1 LTANQEKTS
10 NIEEGVAMHKLIGKN
25 NRVNYG
31 CIDEPIEWNYEE
43 FKLLDFFNQEIKG
56 FKKKF
61 AYHQFNYVGI
71 TAGEYILGFATVD
84 LGYLYNVFAFIYSK
98 DDGIIMES
106 DDKCLGMSKKMS
118 FPRNPDNYLTT
129 FKSGKTSVRVEKS
142 HDRGILT
149 LDCNFKDKLKFK
161 GSFPF
166 SIESH
171 QPLRV
176 LNPNVPTRFTYTEK
190 CSPLIPTDF
199 ELTLDGKPLE
209 YEKDKVVA
217 IYDWSGGYLRRETN
231 WYWTAFGA
239 ILPDKTSIGAN
250 FAAFTNETYFPE
262 NAFWVDHKRTRVQ
275 RLIYDFN
282 EQAPYEPW
290 HIYDEAKTV
299 DLIFTPEG
307 ERADK
312 MNGGPLVKMIFRQFV
327 GTLEGFFKPD
337 DKEKVSFKDVKGFCE
352 IHRAIW

>member
-1 LTANQEKTS
+1 MYK
-10 NIEEGVAMHKLIGKN
+10 IIGKD

-31 CIDEPIEWNYEE
+31 CIDEPIEWNYTE
-43 FKLLDFFNQEIKG
+43 FKLLDFFNKEIKG

-71 TAGEYILGFATVD
+71 TAGQYILGFATVD

-98 DDGIIMES
+98 EQGILFEF
-106 DDKCLGMSKKMS
+106 DEKCLGLSKKMD

-129 FKSGKTSVRVEKS
+129 FESGKTFVRVEKS
-142 HDRGILT
+142 HEKGFLNI
-149 LDCNFKDKLKFK
+149 DCNFKDRLKFK
-161 GSFPF
+161 GSFLF

-176 LNPNVPTRFTYTEK
+176 LNPNVPTRFNYTEK
-190 CSPLIPTDF
+190 CSPLVTSDF
-199 ELTLDGKPLE
+199 KLSLDGNPLE
-209 YEKDKVVA
+209 YETDKVVA

-231 WYWTAFGA
+231 WYWAAFGA

-250 FAAFTNETYFPE
+250 FAAFTNETYFSE
-262 NAFWVDHKRTRVQ
+262 NAFWINHSRTRVT
-275 RLIYDFN
+275 RVLYDFN
-282 EQAPYEPW
+282 EQEPYETW
-290 HIYDEAKTV
+290 HIYDESGTV

-307 ERADK
+307 ERNDK

-327 GTLEGFFKPD
+327 GAFDGFFKPEND
-337 DKEKVSFKDVKGFCE
+337 EKLEFKKVKGFCE
-352 IHRAIW
+352 IHRAVW

>member
-1 LTANQEKTS
+1 MYK
-10 NIEEGVAMHKLIGKN
+10 IIGEN
-25 NRVNYG
+25 NKVNYG

-43 FKLLDFFNQEIKG
+43 FKLLDFFNKEITG
-56 FKKKF
+56 FKKNF
-61 AYHQFNYVGI
+61 AYHQFNYIGI
-71 TAGEYILGFATVD
+71 TAGKYIVGFATVD
-84 LGYLYNVFAFIYSK
+84 LGYLKNVFGFIYAK
-98 DDGIIMES
+98 DQGVILES
-106 DDKCLGMSKKMS
+106 DDKCLGFSKKMN

-129 FKSGKTSVRVEKS
+129 FKSGKTSVQVEKS
-142 HDRGILT
+142 HDKGMLSI
-149 LDCNFKDKLKFK
+149 DCNFKDRLKFK

-190 CSPLIPTDF
+190 CSPLIANDF
-199 ELTLDGKPLE
+199 ELSLDGNHLE
-209 YEKDKVVA
+209 FETDNVTA

-250 FAAFTNETYFPE
+250 FAAFTNETYFSE
-262 NAFWVDHKRTRVQ
+262 NAFWIDHIRTRVP
-275 RLIYDFN
+275 RVLYDFN
-282 EQAPYEPW
+282 EQEPYQTW
-290 HIYDEAKTV
+290 HVYDESGLV

-307 ERADK
+307 ERNDK
-312 MNGGPLVKMIFRQFV
+312 INGGPLVKTIFRQFV
-327 GTLEGFFKPD
+327 GSFDGFFKPID
-337 DKEKVSFKDVKGFCE
+337 GEKVEFKDVKGFCE